1 MTGAWGYIVRTSD
14 GAVVLAGAGRLS
26 SVRDALCAEM
36 SACLHALSACSKQG
50 MAKIRLESDCLN
62 LVISMICLRLV
73 FCFRMLECLFQ

>member
-26 SVRDALCAEM
+26 SVRDALCDEM
-36 SACLHALSACSKQG
+36 SACLHALSVCSKQG
-50 MAKIRLESDCLN
+50 MAKIRVESDCLN
-62 LVISMICLRLV
+62 LVISMLCLRLV